1 VIEVVGTA
9 DRRVFGIET
18 ALGIAGLPHR
28 RVAAASAH
36 ARAVVLAVDGAEAA
50 GPAGPAT
57 VRLGLPAGPVAT
69 GPVTLDLDAPA
80 WPAVV
85 QAIARRFG
93 VRALAL
99 PRATYATGAVPAGAV
114 LAVLRDAEGRERP
127 AIVESDGGPRA
138 LVDLGAALADLL
150 DERYLPDSATP
161 RTLPRPLLAL
171 YYRAPEAWRRALQR
185 RTYAR
190 LARRLGPTASTYP
203 VDASGWLAAELI
215 VALVRRAVGGLVRLA
230 PWPAPYTAAAVLT
243 HDVEPSRFAYGAG
256 LATLLATIA
265 RTGHP
270 ATLGLVAG
278 PAARRLG
285 ARLSAALDAHEVLCH
300 GLEHRGEAA
309 CATLGHARALL
320 EQTLGRR
327 VRGFRSPRLD
337 RSAALLAALD
347 ASGFDHDS
355 SFPDVDRENLARFG
369 GGVRLNIPY
378 RPPVTD
384 GGDVRPSRCLE
395 LPVSAPDCIQP
406 LFAGDDATGLRE
418 AVRRKIAFV
427 RATGGLYTGIV
438 HAGVFGPADAA
449 RRAAHLEFVAGEL
462 DHPDLWRTTPAAVAD
477 WWTARERLVV
487 RAGAG
492 WVEVANEGERAVE
505 GVQVIVE
512 HAEGATTHAV
522 PRIEAG
528 ATARI
533 AAAGRAA

>member
-28 RVAAASAH
+28 RVAAASAQ
-36 ARAVVLAVDGAEAA
+36 ARAVVLAVDGAAA
-50 GPAGPAT
+50 GGTGPA
-57 VRLGLPAGPVAT
+57 VVGLGLPAGPVAT

-80 WPAVV
+80 WPAAVR
-85 QAIARRFG
+85 ATAGRFG

-99 PRATYATGAVPAGAV
+99 PQATYTTGAVPAGEV

-150 DERYLPDSATP
+150 DERYLPDPGTP
-161 RTLPRPLLAL
+161 PMLPRPLLAL

-190 LARRLGPTASTYP
+190 LARRLGATASTYP
-203 VDASGWLAAELI
+203 VDASGWLAAELV
-215 VALVRRAVGGLVRLA
+215 VALVRRAAGGLVRLA
-230 PWPAPYTAAAVLT
+230 PWPAPYAAAAVLT

-256 LATLLATIA
+256 LARLLATIA

-278 PAARRLG
+278 PAARWLDAKVR
-285 ARLSAALDAHEVLCH
+285 AALAAHEVLCH
-300 GLEHRGEAA
+300 GLEHRGEAV
-309 CATLGHARALL
+309 CETLGRARALL
-320 EQTLGRR
+320 EQTLGRP

-337 RSAALLAALD
+337 RSPALLAALD
-347 ASGFDHDS
+347 ASGFDYDS

-369 GGVRLNIPY
+369 GGVRLNVPY

-384 GGDVRPSRCLE
+384 SGGVRPSRCLE

-406 LFAGDDATGLRE
+406 LFAGDDAAALRE

-438 HAGVFGPADAA
+438 HAGVFGSADAA
-449 RRAAHLEFVAGEL
+449 RRAEHLEFVAGEL
-462 DHPDLWRTTPAAVAD
+462 RHADVWRTTPAAVAD

-492 WVEVANEGERAVE
+492 WVEVANAGGRAVE
-505 GVQVIVE
+505 GVQVIVDG
-512 HAEGATTHAV
+512 AEGATTHAV

-528 ATARI
+528 AAARI
-533 AAAGRAA
+533 ATAGRAA